1 VLLGVAFLYYWP
13 TLLALVSREAPPRL
27 RATLMGTVFLSLAV
41 ANVLLGWLGSFYGRM
56 SPLQF
61 WALEAAVAAVG
72 GVLAMLLTRPLER
85 MFASSLE
92 RQPA

>member
-1 VLLGVAFLYYWP
+1 
-13 TLLALVSREAPPRL
+13 
-27 RATLMGTVFLSLAV
+27 MGTVFLSLAV